1 MAPFIPISSGF
12 LKSSTSAPGR
22 KRWQNTSGL
31 ESFSWALP
39 KTPIPRRNKHDFIG
53 LSACLVFKKGVS
65 GSAQL
70 NPEGVRSAWASGTLR
85 GFLPMPDP
93 ELMLWLFDRQQQH
106 DGDGVCSDREFR
118 QDRYQRHPRH
128 VEANAGGTPMTSA
141 IARKVLQAFK
151 QPATFT
157 TTFEPVKLE
166 MVRKM

>member
-70 NPEGVRSAWASGTLR
+70 NPEGVRSAWVSGTLR

-93 ELMLWLFDRQQQH
+93 ELMLWLFDRQRQH
-106 DGDGVCSDREFR
+106 DGDGVLTENSAKADFS
-118 QDRYQRHPRH
+118 
-128 VEANAGGTPMTSA
+128 GTPATLRPMLAARPRRAPRSEEHTSE
-141 IARKVLQAFK
+141 LQS
-151 QPATFT
+151 
-157 TTFEPVKLE
+157 
-166 MVRKM
+166 